1 MDLEEM
7 KAKVVELDHSILPA
21 MHYFAQVNPAKVA
34 IPCIL
39 YVMADWM
46 GKALAGIT
54 DPAQRLSVMES
65 TFDAVKDNMDNG
77 VEVMAQMDRV
87 SEILKGKL

>member
-1 MDLEEM
+1 MDLEQM
-7 KAKVVELDHSILPA
+7 KAKVIELDVAIFPILRQ
-21 MHYFAQVNPAKVA
+21 FAENNSAKVA

-46 GKALAGIT
+46 GKALSGIS
-54 DPAQRLSVMES
+54 DPAQRLSIMES
-65 TFDAVKDNMDNG
+65 TFDAVKTNMEQG
-77 VEVMAQMDRV
+77 VEVMTQMDRV